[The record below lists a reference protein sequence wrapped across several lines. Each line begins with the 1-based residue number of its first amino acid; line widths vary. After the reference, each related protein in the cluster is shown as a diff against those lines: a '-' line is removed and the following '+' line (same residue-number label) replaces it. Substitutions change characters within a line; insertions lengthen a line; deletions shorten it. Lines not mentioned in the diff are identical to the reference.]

1 MEKTLLVIERF
12 LFNIVTSTNT
22 HSVLKFWHAKDL
34 QEVLSELIGMQLP
47 KM

>member
-1 MEKTLLVIERF
+1 MEKTLLGSERL
-12 LFNIVTSTNT
+12 LFKIVTSTHT